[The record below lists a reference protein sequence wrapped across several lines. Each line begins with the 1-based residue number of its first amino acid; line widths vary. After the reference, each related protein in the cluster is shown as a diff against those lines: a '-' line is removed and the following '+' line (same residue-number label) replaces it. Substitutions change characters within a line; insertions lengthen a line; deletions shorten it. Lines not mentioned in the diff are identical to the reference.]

1 MVYFRYDASSSV
13 ITSHADRQVLG
24 CVLLN
29 VVYKGG
35 EKCGEG
41 IYTNKHN
48 TLLVSCEALKA
59 ADYHSLGDDIATLL
73 SKICCWKF

>member
-13 ITSHADRQVLG
+13 ITSHADQVLE

-35 EKCGEG
+35 GK
-41 IYTNKHN
+41 
-48 TLLVSCEALKA
+48 
-59 ADYHSLGDDIATLL
+59 
-73 SKICCWKF
+73 

>member
-1 MVYFRYDASSSV
+1 MVYFRYDASSLV

-35 EKCGEG
+35 EK
-41 IYTNKHN
+41 
-48 TLLVSCEALKA
+48 
-59 ADYHSLGDDIATLL
+59 
-73 SKICCWKF
+73 

>member
-13 ITSHADRQVLG
+13 ITSHADQVLG

-35 EKCGEG
+35 ESEG
-41 IYTNKHN
+41 KILTNTILYLCH
-48 TLLVSCEALKA
+48 VRP
-59 ADYHSLGDDIATLL
+59 
-73 SKICCWKF
+73 

>member
-13 ITSHADRQVLG
+13 ITSHVDQVLG

-35 EKCGEG
+35 EK
-41 IYTNKHN
+41 
-48 TLLVSCEALKA
+48 
-59 ADYHSLGDDIATLL
+59 
-73 SKICCWKF
+73 